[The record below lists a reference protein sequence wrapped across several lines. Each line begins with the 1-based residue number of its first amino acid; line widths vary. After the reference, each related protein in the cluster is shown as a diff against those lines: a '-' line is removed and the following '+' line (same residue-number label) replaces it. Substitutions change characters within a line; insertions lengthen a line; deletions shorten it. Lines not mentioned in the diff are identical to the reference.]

1 MVQLRVQETTTTRRQ
16 GGRVLVLMRGR
27 GAGIYR
33 IQVTRDDVCGWQYSE
48 GEGSTGRCGSEA
60 RCATALSQRPS
71 EQVVVGE
78 ISSDAEGALSP
89 QQAERALCRACQ
101 D

>member
-1 MVQLRVQETTTTRRQ
+1 MVQLRVQETTRTRRQ

-33 IQVTRDDVCGWQYSE
+33 IQVTRDDVCGCN
-48 GEGSTGRCGSEA
+48 TARGRVRQAGA
-60 RCATALSQRPS
+60 GVRLVAPQLYRRPS

-89 QQAERALCRACQ
+89 QQAEGALCRACQ